1 MESTSEVPD
10 DCCQVADEAEK
21 EALALKSFKETIA
34 EIESHLAH
42 KAQLRSRLH
51 TTVQNRPEESYFT
64 RLDSSIKKNTAFV
77 RKLKNFTEAQKE
89 SILKDINT
97 LNLTKYI
104 SEVANAIVEAKLKMT
119 DIASILQ
126 VCVVLHEKYADF
138 SSQILEAWQKVLSLK
153 KDEKVSNP
161 SKMRVDVRFY
171 ADLISCGVLT
181 PKEGLPL
188 LGSFLTNLIHGDK
201 EEHNSA
207 TIILAFCKFC
217 GEDYAGLVSQKLLN
231 DAERFKMTVPTSN
244 WLPPD
249 KRQNVRNLLREYY
262 SSLCKHLIQDHKELQ
277 NFERQNRRILQ
288 TKGELSNE
296 RKEKQEVLNQ
306 SFAKLLNMT
315 QQFADVL
322 AEELPELRQDLSPRD
337 EECSVLEL
345 CENMSDQAR
354 ETLNELLWEN
364 EEGRQFYENLPNLSV
379 YLPNLVPKATME
391 APPLPDPAEQMIDIE
406 KEAKEIE
413 EGEQAKEEGD
423 EDIKPAELED
433 EKDDADVPVS
443 LQSNKVLLDSFLTTL
458 SACVNREMIDSAA
471 IEFSTNLNTKHN
483 RKKLVRALFTVQRT
497 RLDLLPFYS
506 RLVATLHPYIPEV
519 ATDLCNFLRQDFKY
533 HVRKKDQI
541 NIETKVKIFGMY
553 PRADTL
559 QCFKQLLLNFAHHYI
574 EMTCHLLETCG
585 RFLLHQP
592 DSHQRTKVYLDQMM
606 RKKSMLASDSRYLTM
621 IENAYYQVVP
631 VDSSARSS
639 HIKIRPPL
647 HQYIRHLLYVELGNK
662 GSTNKI
668 LKQLRK
674 LNWKD
679 PEVASYAIRCLTSAW
694 KVKFPNIRTLAGVVA
709 ELTLY
714 QEFVGHRIVDAVLE
728 DIRWS
733 LEFPIS
739 KFNQRRVSM
748 AKYLAELYNYRMVES
763 SVVFK
768 VLYTCITFAVSYD
781 RTVESEL
788 DQPDNLMR
796 LRLVLT
802 ILDTCGVFFSS
813 GLAKKRLD
821 CYLVYLQYYHLFK
834 RSLPIWTEDNPFPV
848 AIDFGIKDML
858 QSLRPK
864 LKPYKT
870 LQEAA
875 DAVENLEKELMN
887 KLSLAMPE
895 LHMDVVM
902 ADDTLACIEEE
913 DDRCVVTAPR
923 KALCPEDD
931 DFMAAL
937 DRMVAENIHEAYS
950 RGKEASKAPAVD
962 IAIPW
967 QVKASLKKPS
977 DGSDKNFLGDSI
989 GGELGGALAV
999 AEASSACAA
1008 VASSPPSASQ
1018 DNPTVNFFLMTRKGN
1033 KPQFKNLALPSDS
1046 ELAQNLRNRE
1056 ERKNA

>member
-21 EALALKSFKETIA
+21 EALALKNFKETIA
-34 EIESHLAH
+34 EIERNLAH

-161 SKMRVDVRFY
+161 SKTRVDVRFY

-296 RKEKQEVLNQ
+296 RKEKLEVLNQ

-379 YLPNLVPKATME
+379 YLPNLIPKVTME

-541 NIETKVKIFGMY
+541 NIETKFGMY

-714 QEFVGHRIVDAVLE
+714 QEFV

-781 RTVESEL
+781 RNVESEL

-834 RSLPIWTEDNPFPV
+834 RSLPVWTEDNPFPV

-858 QSLRPK
+858 LSLRPK

-887 KLSLAMPE
+887 KLSQAMPE
-895 LHMDVVM
+895 LRMDMVT

>member
-541 NIETKVKIFGMY
+541 NIETKVKIVRFIGELTKFGMY

-733 LEFPIS
+733 LEFPYPNS
-739 KFNQRRVSM
+739 
-748 AKYLAELYNYRMVES
+748 
-763 SVVFK
+763 
-768 VLYTCITFAVSYD
+768 
-781 RTVESEL
+781 
-788 DQPDNLMR
+788 
-796 LRLVLT
+796 
-802 ILDTCGVFFSS
+802 
-813 GLAKKRLD
+813 
-821 CYLVYLQYYHLFK
+821 
-834 RSLPIWTEDNPFPV
+834 
-848 AIDFGIKDML
+848 IK
-858 QSLRPK
+858 
-864 LKPYKT
+864 
-870 LQEAA
+870 
-875 DAVENLEKELMN
+875 
-887 KLSLAMPE
+887 
-895 LHMDVVM
+895 
-902 ADDTLACIEEE
+902 
-913 DDRCVVTAPR
+913 
-923 KALCPEDD
+923 
-931 DFMAAL
+931 
-937 DRMVAENIHEAYS
+937 
-950 RGKEASKAPAVD
+950 
-962 IAIPW
+962 
-967 QVKASLKKPS
+967 
-977 DGSDKNFLGDSI
+977 
-989 GGELGGALAV
+989 GA
-999 AEASSACAA
+999 
-1008 VASSPPSASQ
+1008 
-1018 DNPTVNFFLMTRKGN
+1018 
-1033 KPQFKNLALPSDS
+1033 
-1046 ELAQNLRNRE
+1046 
-1056 ERKNA
+1056 